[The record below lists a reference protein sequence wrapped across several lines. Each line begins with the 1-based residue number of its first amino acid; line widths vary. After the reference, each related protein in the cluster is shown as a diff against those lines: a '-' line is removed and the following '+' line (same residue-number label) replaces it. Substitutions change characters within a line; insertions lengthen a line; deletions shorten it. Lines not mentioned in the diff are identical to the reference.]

1 MKALVYKNVTS
12 KIKIKKVTKQPKND
26 NFKILNDNQNV
37 LKMGCYHI
45 LYRLDAELIAVG
57 VVDITPQ
64 SLSTVYFFYD
74 PKYRKFSLG
83 VVSAIYELKYILSK
97 QRYFPHFKYY
107 YLGYYIQSSK
117 KMVYKGDYM
126 PCELLCPI
134 TYQWVELTKLIRKKI
149 GEGRRT
155 NKKGDINYPKLT
167 KKGVKVIPDMSFAQK
182 NQKHWDNHL
191 ANNLKLHK

>member
-1 MKALVYKNVTS
+1 MEALVYKTVPS
-12 KIKIKKVTKQPKND
+12 KIPFKKVTKQPKND
-26 NFKILNDNQNV
+26 NFTIKNDNGNV

-45 LYRLDAELIAVG
+45 LYRLNRKLIAVG

-97 QRYFPHFKYY
+97 QRYFPDFKYY

-134 TYQWVELTKLIRKKI
+134 TYTWVELTNQIREKI
-149 GEGRRT
+149 DEGRKM
-155 NKKGDINYPKLT
+155 N
-167 KKGVKVIPDMSFAQK
+167 
-182 NQKHWDNHL
+182 
-191 ANNLKLHK
+191 